1 MRFANAGGREC
12 GTGVAVDKR
21 VNPATGAPYDA
32 IFLTGF
38 FGGYITFGGTTL
50 MDAGGFLAKFSPDGT
65 NLWSRG
71 SGSNNASPGPIAVD
85 SNGDVAISG
94 AFAVQTDVGG
104 GAIIGT
110 GVFIAKYSG
119 SVGSYLWA
127 SVIGGTVNGRSMT
140 ADAHNNI
147 ILAGNFS
154 GTCNFGGQSLTS
166 MYYGGF
172 LAKYSGTGTPIWVV
186 NMIGSTDESLN
197 AVAVDASGYPI
208 VTGGFAGTASLAGQS
223 LTSAG
228 STDIVLGR
236 VNQ

>member
-1 MRFANAGGREC
+1 
-12 GTGVAVDKR
+12 
-21 VNPATGAPYDA
+21 
-32 IFLTGF
+32 
-38 FGGYITFGGTTL
+38 
-50 MDAGGFLAKFSPDGT
+50 
-65 NLWSRG
+65 
-71 SGSNNASPGPIAVD
+71 
-85 SNGDVAISG
+85 
-94 AFAVQTDVGG
+94 
-104 GAIIGT
+104 
-110 GVFIAKYSG
+110 
-119 SVGSYLWA
+119 
-127 SVIGGTVNGRSMT
+127 
-140 ADAHNNI
+140 
-147 ILAGNFS
+147 
-154 GTCNFGGQSLTS
+154 